1 MPLGNEGS
9 GTVVAT
15 GGGYIAAGAGTQ
27 LCRNLLMFR
36 LFGEVTAHPDFFWLE
51 YCTWDE
57 RDVLRLYIF
66 LYMFESGV
74 NVFQR

>member
-1 MPLGNEGS
+1 MPLGTEGS

-36 LFGEVTAHPDFFWLE
+36 LFGEVTAHPIFLLE

-57 RDVLRLYIF
+57 RDVLRIYIF
-66 LYMFESGV
+66 LYMLESGV
-74 NVFQR
+74 KVF